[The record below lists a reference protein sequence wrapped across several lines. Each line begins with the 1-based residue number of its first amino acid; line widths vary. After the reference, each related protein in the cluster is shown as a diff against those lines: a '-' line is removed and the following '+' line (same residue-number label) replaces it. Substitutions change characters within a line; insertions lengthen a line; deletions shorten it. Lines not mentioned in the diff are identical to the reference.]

1 MFTSIAKLGAISKV
15 LFIFGPKNIF
25 VTNSRVVYL
34 RLQFC
39 KIMNILGLVIKPL
52 TLA

>member
-1 MFTSIAKLGAISKV
+1 MFTRIVKLGAISQV

-25 VTNSRVVYL
+25 VTNSRVYL

-52 TLA
+52 TRA